1 MGTGNTV
8 EVCRVS
14 CSGYI
19 HNAPRCEPV
28 QPGELA
34 LERGWTRLYPE
45 VPPKPKYSVI
55 LYNTSRGGELKPPL

>member
-19 HNAPRCEPV
+19 HNTPRWEPV
-28 QPGELA
+28 QSA
-34 LERGWTRLYPE
+34 LEREWARLYPE
-45 VPPKPKYSVI
+45 VPSKPKHSVI
-55 LYNTSRGGELKPPL
+55 LCNTSRGGELKPPL